1 MSQVHY
7 RTIWISDT
15 HLGDK
20 NTQAEQLEDFLRNT
34 SSDYLFLL
42 GDIIDLWKMSKRAHW
57 PTAHQQV
64 LKVIFDKARNGTEVI
79 YVPGNHDPFF
89 KDFDGLNFGHISIEK
104 EYIHTLKNSKRVL
117 LIHGDQL
124 DEKVECSRLLYRIG
138 DMAYGTIVTLN
149 RWLNGLRKRLGKKY
163 WSLSGALKLKS
174 KKAQCFIDRFEQQA
188 VAYAK
193 SKQVDGIFCG
203 HIHQSK
209 LTEIDGILYGND
221 GDWLES
227 CSTIVESKDGELKL
241 LKWSKG
247 HQITGDI
254 THSNDLIEYP
264 HTT

>member
-1 MSQVHY
+1 MSQHHY

-20 NTQAEQLEDFLRNT
+20 NTQAEQLEDFLRNS

-57 PTAHQQV
+57 PKAHQQV
-64 LKVIFDKARNGTEVI
+64 LKLIFDKAKAGTEVI

-89 KDFDGLNFGHISIEK
+89 KDFDGLHFGHIGIEK
-104 EYIHTLKNSKRVL
+104 EYLHTLKNGKRVL

-124 DEKVECSRLLYRIG
+124 DEKVSCSRLLYRVG
-138 DMAYGTIVTLN
+138 DMAYSCIITLN
-149 RWLNGLRKRLGKKY
+149 RWLNTARRRLGKKY

-174 KKAQCFIDRFEQQA
+174 KKAQSFINRFEKQA
-188 VAYAK
+188 IAYAK
-193 SKQVDGIFCG
+193 SKQADGIFCG

-209 LTEIDGILYGND
+209 LVEIDGILYGND

-227 CSTIVESKDGELKL
+227 CSAIIETPEGALKL
-241 LKWSKG
+241 VKWAKG
-247 HQITGDI
+247 YELETEHISQVPE
-254 THSNDLIEYP
+254 LQ
-264 HTT
+264 TT

>member
-1 MSQVHY
+1 MTTNHY

-57 PTAHQQV
+57 PIAHQQV
-64 LKVIFDKARNGTEVI
+64 LKVIFNKAKHGTEVI

-89 KDFDGLNFGHISIEK
+89 KDFNGLHIGHIGIEQ
-104 EYIHTLKNSKRVL
+104 EYIHTLKNGKRIL

-124 DEKVECSRLLYRIG
+124 DEKVACSRLLYRTG
-138 DMAYGTIVTLN
+138 DIAYASIVTLN
-149 RWLNGLRKRLGKKY
+149 RWINGVRKRLGMKY

-174 KKAQCFIDRFEQQA
+174 KKAQCFIERFEQQA

-193 SKQVDGIFCG
+193 SQEVDGIFCG

-227 CSTIVESKDGELKL
+227 CSSIVENHNGELKL
-241 LKWSKG
+241 IKWSKG
-247 HQITGDI
+247 YQL
-254 THSNDLIEYP
+254 SCDLASSVDTP
-264 HTT
+264 KLHHTT

>member
-57 PTAHQQV
+57 PTAHQRV
-64 LKVIFDKARNGTEVI
+64 LKVIFDKAKNGTEVI

-104 EYIHTLKNSKRVL
+104 EYIHTLKNGKRVL

-149 RWLNGLRKRLGKKY
+149 RWLNGLRKRVGKTY

-188 VAYAK
+188 IAYAK

-209 LTEIDGILYGND
+209 LIEIDGILYGND

-227 CSTIVESKDGELKL
+227 CSTIIESKDGELKL

-254 THSNDLIEYP
+254 THPNGLSEYP
-264 HTT
+264 RTT